1 MKESFKDFHV
11 WEKIKG
17 RLNPES
23 VILIEFIQEWGRSYD
38 QKKVEVFYAEE
49 GNDIIIITVYVF
61 YGKWE

>member
-1 MKESFKDFHV
+1 MACLRGFGPPTVGSGAAKQRFPRFGERF
-11 WEKIKG
+11 
-17 RLNPES
+17 
-23 VILIEFIQEWGRSYD
+23 GRSYD